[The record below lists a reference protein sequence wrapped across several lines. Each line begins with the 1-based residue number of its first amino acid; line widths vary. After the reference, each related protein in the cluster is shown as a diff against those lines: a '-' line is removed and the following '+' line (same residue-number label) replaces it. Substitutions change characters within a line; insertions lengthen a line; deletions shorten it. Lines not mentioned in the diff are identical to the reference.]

1 MESLFRVRELAV
13 MFIKYKKKSQKIFV
27 STDQILSGL
36 RKKLNYDST
45 IAGGYKYIVEED
57 IKNLT
62 NTVVKNEQD
71 ISKSLVFLNKMQEEL
86 CLYLLN
92 YNQENIKR
100 NIN

>member
-13 MFIKYKKKSQKIFV
+13 MFNKYNKQSQKLFV
-27 STDQILSGL
+27 SPDQILSGL

-57 IKNLT
+57 INDLT
-62 NTVVKNEQD
+62 KTVVKNEQD
-71 ISKSLVFLNKMQEEL
+71 ISKSMVFLNKKQEEL
-86 CLYLLN
+86 CLYLLD
-92 YNQENIKR
+92 YNEGNVER